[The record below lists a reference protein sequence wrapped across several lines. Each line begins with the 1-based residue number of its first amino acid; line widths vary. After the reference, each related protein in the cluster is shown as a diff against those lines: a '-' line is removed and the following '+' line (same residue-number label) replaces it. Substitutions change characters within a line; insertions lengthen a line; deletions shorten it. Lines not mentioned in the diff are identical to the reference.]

1 MKLFVFHFA
10 AIFFSFSVAW
20 GGDFADAK
28 AQYKDS
34 PQKKDSETTWLEPY
48 DPTYLPYGVCNEPS
62 SIIATKM
69 EEKVESYWDDAN
81 GFWEII
87 TQDHGYC
94 LFSIIKISYNVT
106 CLNKLQ
112 YPGVK
117 YFFSDN
123 KCLKSGWTH
132 GNFSKEEK
140 DFLKNAH
147 DWREIS
153 LDSLKSDDS
162 IASIKTSFKTW
173 NFKQKFNK
181 EDLTEQWKEQRVAY
195 PEWKYVGV
203 PGKKLSRPVIFV
215 HGLDSDFEVWG
226 VKSTSNSKGA
236 EKKISEE
243 FQQGLVK
250 KYERGSAP
258 DILARTQNIDNT
270 EANINHNGIYFFQ
283 APGTIR
289 NGEWDEAKPFW
300 DNGNETNSQSRKL
313 YKFLGEVLDDFCS
326 GTQIDWRQT
335 PELMVDIVA
344 HSQGGLV
351 VREMLRGL
359 RADKASSGSENPA
372 NHIGKLITVN
382 TPHFGS
388 ELASTDT
395 ESLNST
401 QYGLKLLIDDLDS
414 IAEGDSTSH
423 SLVTASVDAEFYKTF
438 VSQVTTQFI
447 NWGDSLVSKDNPL
460 ALITGIFVTPT
471 AAILGFLFGSA
482 TYPFTDLNLG
492 MTGPYIGKY
501 DVRITPDVPLAGEQ
515 DPIEFSIASLGSI
528 DLEKDVQQRAI
539 QTRQKGSHLAP
550 QSKFI
555 EALTRNTIDNTPY
568 PIRPD
573 STLINF
579 LPLYSPSVKRMFSDI
594 LHSLSEEANRIC
606 LKAVD
611 DEGCF
616 AAGAWFEKTALK
628 MAPSDDYKLNG
639 LENVEFSDDF
649 WNILVSLQDDWLA
662 ASDGLV
668 SDSSQKFI
676 NEAIKLS
683 PDNIVEFEKPRN
695 YIFHDALAP
704 WEDVLHVAFQ
714 GMNAASAPRQGLDI
728 ACALNFHCD
737 NLLVK
742 DAKIIYLENGKVDLT
757 GDFEVTT
764 LYLQTG
770 LQGMEIADENSHL
783 KASYLPGK
791 GSFIHYTDGNGAE
804 QEILL
809 LNEKIPTAPSL
820 SRTGNEITA
829 TFNNY
834 SGKIFS
840 KRIALPNLSSNATL
854 SIISEDDGSIPKVAV
869 GFGTPTNPNSQQP
882 PELPLNHLRKKSKIF
897 ALHREARE
905 SHEKNTSRP
914 RILVGNTSNSDIKGF
929 KVAYYF
935 SADPAREPKVE
946 IDYPKIPV
954 KLENLGGDQWR
965 FVLDAS
971 DSTLKAQSVFPSLDG
986 WQIRIHY
993 SDWSNYKHLDDWSA
1007 DYNLG
1012 YPKANQKIVIYDA
1025 EENIL
1030 WGKEP
1035 DAYKSTDEGLIASPK
1050 GVLSWHD
1057 SSPWETNAF
1066 KPLVSIKNTGAV
1078 PLKNYYAKLW
1088 FRTPVGKELYIP
1100 VDDWYTPV
1108 SKPSLFN
1115 LGENVWELDVF
1126 FNLYLLYPGNSV
1138 SEGDIELHLTDWS
1151 AFDKTVC
1158 GIALTDSD
1166 GNVIYGKIP
1175 TVAECKSYD
1184 SPDHLNTRYVW
1195 RF

>member
-1 MKLFVFHFA
+1 MNSLFFF
-10 AIFFSFSVAW
+10 AIFISLSAAW

-28 AQYKDS
+28 AKYKDS
-34 PQKKDSETTWLEPY
+34 PQKKNSEIIWLEPH
-48 DPTYLPYGVCNEPS
+48 DPTYLPYGVCSDPN
-62 SIIATKM
+62 SITATKM
-69 EEKVESYWDDAN
+69 EEKVDSYWDDAD
-81 GFWEII
+81 GLWETV

-94 LFSIIKISYNVT
+94 LFSIIKISYDVT
-106 CLNKLQ
+106 CLNKLR

-117 YFFSDN
+117 YFFSGK

-132 GNFSKEEK
+132 GNFSSEEK

-153 LDSLKSDDS
+153 LDSLKTDGS
-162 IASIKTSFKTW
+162 IASIRTSFNTW
-173 NFKQKFNK
+173 NFKQKLDK
-181 EDLTEQWKEQRVAY
+181 ENLKEHWKEQRVAF
-195 PEWKYVGV
+195 PEWKYVGE
-203 PGKKLSRPVIFV
+203 PGKKLARPVVFV

-226 VKSTSNSKGA
+226 VESTSNLKGS
-236 EKKISEE
+236 EKKNSVE

-258 DILARTQNIDNT
+258 DILARAQNIDNT

-283 APGTIR
+283 APGDIR
-289 NGEWDEAKPFW
+289 NGEWDEALPFW

-326 GTQIDWRQT
+326 GTPIDWKQT
-335 PELMVDIVA
+335 PELTVDIVA

-359 RADKASSGSENPA
+359 RADKATAGPENPA

-388 ELASTDT
+388 ELAST
-395 ESLNST
+395 NSKQLVRT

-414 IAEGDSTSH
+414 IAAGDSTSH
-423 SLVTASVDAEFYKTF
+423 SLVTATVDADFYSKY
-438 VSQVTTQFI
+438 VSEVTTKLVD
-447 NWGDSLVSKDNPL
+447 WGENLISNDNPL
-460 ALITGIFVTPT
+460 AILKGIFVTPT
-471 AAILGFLFGSA
+471 TAVLGFIFGSA
-482 TYPFTDLNLG
+482 TYPFTDLNLE

-501 DVRITPDVPLAGEQ
+501 NVKITPDVPIVGKQ
-515 DPIEFSIASLGSI
+515 DPTEIPIDSLGGL

-539 QTRQKGSHLAP
+539 KTRQKGSHLAP
-550 QSKFI
+550 ESDFMKNL
-555 EALTRNTIDNTPY
+555 ANTY

-573 STLINF
+573 GTFLNL
-579 LPLYSPSVKRMFSDI
+579 LPLYSPSVKRMFSDV
-594 LHSLSEEANRIC
+594 LHSLSEEANKIC
-606 LKAVD
+606 LKGVD

-628 MAPSDDYKLNG
+628 MASGDDYKLNG
-639 LENVEFSDDF
+639 LDDVEFADDF

-662 ASDGLV
+662 AGDGLV
-668 SDSSQKFI
+668 TDSSQKFI
-676 NEAIKLS
+676 DIEHNIS
-683 PDNIVEFEKPRN
+683 PDHIAEFEDPRS

-737 NLLVK
+737 DLLVK
-742 DAKIIYLENGKVDLT
+742 NAKIIYLENGKADLT
-757 GDFEVTT
+757 GDFEVAA
-764 LYLQTG
+764 LYPQTG
-770 LQGMEIADENSHL
+770 SQGMEVNDGKNYLQAR
-783 KASYLPGK
+783 YLPGK
-791 GSFIHYTDGNGAE
+791 GSIVNYTGENGAE
-804 QEILL
+804 QEVLL
-809 LNEKIPTAPSL
+809 LDEKISTVPSL
-820 SRTGNEITA
+820 SRSGNEITA

-840 KRIALPNLSSNATL
+840 KKIVLPRLSSNVTL
-854 SIISEDDGSIPKVAV
+854 SILSEDDCSVPKVAV
-869 GFGTPTNPNSQQP
+869 GFGTPTNPDSQRP
-882 PELPLNHLRKKSKIF
+882 PESPFHHFRKKSKIF
-897 ALHREARE
+897 AMHREARE

-965 FVLDAS
+965 FVLDAR
-971 DSTLKAQSVFPSLDG
+971 DSILKAQSVFPSLDG

-1012 YPKANQKIVIYDA
+1012 YPKANPKIVIYDA
-1025 EENIL
+1025 DENVL

-1035 DAYKSTDEGLIASPK
+1035 EEYRSTDEGLVASPK

-1057 SSPWETNAF
+1057 SSPWETNTF
-1066 KPLVSIKNTGAV
+1066 KPLVNIKNTGSI
-1078 PLKNYYAKLW
+1078 PLKNYHAKLW
-1088 FRTPVGKELYIP
+1088 FRTPAGKALYVP

-1108 SKPSLFN
+1108 SKPSLSN
-1115 LGENVWELDVF
+1115 SGENVWELDLF
-1126 FNLYLLYPGNSV
+1126 FGQYLLYPGDSV
-1138 SEGDIELHLTDWS
+1138 SEGDIGLHLTDWS
-1151 AFDKTVC
+1151 AFDKVVC
-1158 GIALTDSD
+1158 GIALTDSE
-1166 GNVIYGKIP
+1166 GNVVYGKIP
-1175 TVAECKSYD
+1175 SVAECKSYNGVNY
-1184 SPDHLNTRYVW
+1184 LNTQYVW